1 MTVLK
6 VNTYLTQPDEGA
18 QLSRSH
24 ALKGATAEA
33 AKASFK
39 AHRAEVAEKEE
50 PSPTS
55 PTSRTLPS
63 SLSIIQ
69 DIRSALTKLSAGF
82 SLPLSLDFSD
92 DEPNGLAYTPT
103 NAPVRVYEHALD
115 KLLEQLDAVES
126 DGDEEVRVERK
137 AAVKEVEKAIE
148 DVETKIRESRGS
160 AKPASG
166 PGSAVSAEA
175 DLTESMNIDGAVEEN
190 PSVDNDEPE
199 AEEPSSKSSNRVD
212 SAPSSPEIV
221 PLPNPE
227 VAIPKVADPTE
238 SKSKSV
244 PDDDIGPVV
253 TAAPV
258 TCPSLGPTDRV
269 EASVPTDDTSEWKHE
284 VLVEQATTD
293 RTSAP
298 SESAI
303 VITPLDSPSVPIL
316 GAIARSSTPVPPLV
330 IAEELPA
337 LPSSDRLSVSL
348 GEYNTKVYDAD
359 DESEWTKI

>member
-18 QLSRSH
+18 NLSRSH

-39 AHRAEVAEKEE
+39 AHRAEVAEREE

-55 PTSRTLPS
+55 PTSRTAPS

-69 DIRSALTKLSAGF
+69 DIRSALTKLSVGF
-82 SLPLSLDFSD
+82 SLPPSLDFSD
-92 DEPNGLAYTPT
+92 DEPDGLTYTPT

-148 DVETKIRESRGS
+148 DVEKKIRESRES
-160 AKPASG
+160 VKPASG

-175 DLTESMNIDGAVEEN
+175 DLTEGKNVDRAVEED
-190 PSVDNDEPE
+190 PSVDNDKAE
-199 AEEPSSKSSNRVD
+199 AEEPSSNSSDRAD

-221 PLPNPE
+221 PLLNPE
-227 VAIPKVADPTE
+227 VAIPKATDPTE

-244 PDDDIGPVV
+244 PDDDIGLVV
-253 TAAPV
+253 TAA
-258 TCPSLGPTDRV
+258 DRV
-269 EASVPTDDTSEWKHE
+269 EASVSTDDTSDWKHE
-284 VLVEQATTD
+284 ILAEQATTD
-293 RTSAP
+293 QSTCAR

-303 VITPLDSPSVPIL
+303 VITPLDSPSVPMR
-316 GAIARSSTPVPPLV
+316 GAIAPSSTPVPPLV
-330 IAEELPA
+330 IAEDLPA
-337 LPSSDRLSVSL
+337 PLSRDGLSVSL
-348 GEYNTKVYDAD
+348 GEYDTKLYDAD